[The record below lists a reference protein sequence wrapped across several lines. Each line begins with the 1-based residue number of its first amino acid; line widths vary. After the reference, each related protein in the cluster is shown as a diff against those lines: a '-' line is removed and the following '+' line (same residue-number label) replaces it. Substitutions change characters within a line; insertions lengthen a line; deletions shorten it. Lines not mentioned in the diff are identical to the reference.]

1 MKLSKRDKL
10 LLAIAALVE
19 IDDRQGGRRNEI
31 NFSGS
36 LLTSDNMNYLAQQC
50 EGMWDWTE
58 QQLISSA
65 AAWIKELGGGDE

>member
-10 LLAIAALVE
+10 LLAIAPLVE
-19 IDDRQGGRRNEI
+19 LDDRQGGRRNQI

-50 EGMWDWTE
+50 EGMCDWTE

-65 AAWIKELGGGDE
+65 SAWIEELGVRHE